1 MTIIEKIIAM
11 SEPHRLEGGSRTVL
25 KSKKYLLSIVGGR
38 QGLYGDFKTDFELAI
53 IDPLTNDFIT
63 KLIFPEMNDDVM
75 AYVPAERVEEI
86 VNMLFPNQSFQE
98 S

>member
-11 SEPHRLEGGSRTVL
+11 SEPHGDGSGSRTVL